1 MFVLCKRLRNADVGC
16 SRLKCSLM
24 IYGQDSLDLRG
35 LSIIMAHYVPAGR
48 RHWLKTAEVSSTGGF
63 HP

>member
-16 SRLKCSLM
+16 SRLQCRLM
-24 IYGQDSLDLRG
+24 IYGPDSLVVRG
-35 LSIIMAHYVPAGR
+35 LSIIMAHYLPTGR
-48 RHWLKTAEVSSTGGF
+48 RHWLKTAEVSFTGGF